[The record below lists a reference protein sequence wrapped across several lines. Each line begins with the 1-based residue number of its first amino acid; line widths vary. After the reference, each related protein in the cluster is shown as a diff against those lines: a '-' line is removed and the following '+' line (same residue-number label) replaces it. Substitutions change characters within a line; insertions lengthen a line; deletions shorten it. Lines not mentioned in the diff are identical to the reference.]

1 MAAKKSKDQQARD
14 RKGKA
19 SEASGKAEATS
30 TAVDAGHDADTGGKR
45 APKHMR
51 ADAKRSDGR
60 KPKRKHK
67 TVKVIVAVIAVVA
80 MILASGMGIYG
91 LFVGAEDA
99 ANQNWKR
106 TGKVAATVMG
116 DNIMEDT
123 ITSQIMS
130 TRGDKSDADWAQ
142 YLVDNDETPSGLRS
156 DAINSYKSDIIL
168 RHAMI
173 DKGLSYTLQQSDFD
187 RWWDAEGSTYEQ
199 YGIDKDAAKNYYA
212 SSIRQW
218 LLEQKVVP
226 KESIT
231 DKDVL
236 AYLNKNADKY
246 NGARKSSHILFA
258 LDDSGKTR
266 NKKKAESVLKKIKD
280 GDVTFEDAASKYSTD
295 SASASDKG
303 NVGWDCDS
311 SFVDAYE
318 KALKELDKEEITDT
332 VVKSTYGYHIIKCT
346 GVLKWSGKL
355 HDIGI
360 VPKDIVDN
368 VRKTLQ
374 SERFQK
380 WYDNYESDANVK
392 INDMPHGLPYDVSLV
407 GVTKSKNANANGSSS
422 VNVTSVDEN
431 GDVVSSDGDNGT
443 SGSTDNTEKATG
455 NASAKSGDGKAESS
469 TNAE

>member
-1 MAAKKSKDQQARD
+1 MAAKKSKNQQARD

-19 SEASGKAEATS
+19 SEASGKVEATS
-30 TAVDAGHDADTGGKR
+30 TAVGTRHDADTGGKR

-51 ADAKRSDGR
+51 TDAKVADER

-80 MILASGMGIYG
+80 MVLASGMGIYG

-99 ANQNWKR
+99 ANQDWKR

-116 DNIMEDT
+116 DNVMEDT

-173 DKGLSYTLQQSDFD
+173 DKGLSYTLQQSDVD
-187 RWWDAEGSTYEQ
+187 RWWDAEGDAYKQ
-199 YGIDKDAAKNYYA
+199 YGIDKDTAKSYYA

-258 LDDSGKTR
+258 LDDSGKTD
-266 NKKKAESVLKKIKD
+266 NKEKAESVLKKIKD

-295 SASASDKG
+295 SASASDRG

-318 KALKELDKEEITDT
+318 KALKGLDKGEITDT

-355 HDIGI
+355 RDIGI
-360 VPKDIVDN
+360 VPKDIVDS
-368 VRKTLQ
+368 VRETLQ

-380 WYDNYESDANVK
+380 WYDDYESDANVK
-392 INDMPHGLPYDVSLV
+392 INDMPRGLPYEVSLA
-407 GVTKSKNANANGSSS
+407 GVTKSKNANGSSS
-422 VNVTSVDEN
+422 VSVTSTDEN
-431 GDVVSSDGDNGT
+431 GNVVSADGDNGT
-443 SGSTDNTEKATG
+443 SDGTGNAEKTTG
-455 NASAKSGDGKAESS
+455 NASAKSGKGKAG
-469 TNAE
+469 TNANAE